1 MTMKDD
7 RLKISLQYFADDP
20 DEGENTEGKQEQTR
34 TFTQDELDAIISK
47 RLARERKAWEA
58 QLEEERKKAQMTE
71 AEKAKAEAEEKIKEW
86 ESKVKAANERI
97 LKAEVKAAAAE
108 MGIVD
113 PEVAFLMIK
122 DNVDEDLS
130 NIKQLLEDLIKQK
143 PYLKKSPANI
153 GGGTNPGA
161 SQNAEENPWLPE
173 YFNLTKQGQILNSD
187 PAKAQALQEQARKRG
202 F

>member
-1 MTMKDD
+1 MKDD

-58 QLEEERKKAQMTE
+58 QLEEERKKAAMTE
-71 AEKAKAEAEEKIKEW
+71 TERLKAESEQKVKEW
-86 ESKVKAANERI
+86 EEKYKTATERI

-113 PEVAFLMIK
+113 PEVAFLLLKTDEVNEDFSNVKDLLVEVIK
-122 DNVDEDLS
+122 E
-130 NIKQLLEDLIKQK
+130 K
-143 PYLKKSPANI
+143 PYLKKSANI

-161 SQNAEENPWLPE
+161 SQNAKENPWLPE
-173 YFNLTKQGQILNSD
+173 YFNLTKQARILRED
-187 PAKAQALQEQARKRG
+187 PELAATLKRMAR
-202 F
+202 

>member
-1 MTMKDD
+1 MKDD

-71 AEKAKAEAEEKIKEW
+71 AEKAKADADDKSKEW
-86 ESKVKAANERI
+86 ERKVKAANERI
-97 LKAEVKAAAAE
+97 FQAEVKASAAE
-108 MGIVD
+108 LGIVD

-130 NIKQLLEDLIKQK
+130 NINQLLEDLIKQK

-161 SQNAEENPWLPE
+161 SQNAKENPWLPE
-173 YFNLTKQGQILNSD
+173 YFNLTKQARILRED
-187 PAKAQALQEQARKRG
+187 PELAATLKRMAKDRR
-202 F
+202 